1 LGARSRRRHQP
12 AQRPDRDSSWR
23 RRFAAELL
31 TLRGIYFL
39 RPSFLPCAVICFWA
53 LGLGARRFARI
64 GQLRRIEKAP
74 LNHAPDAVQD
84 AKAGPN
90 TCLRGG
96 RLELGRHLVQEL
108 VALAMI
114 DRRRQ
119 RKQQVHFLVRQMQR
133 HWVRSPGRK
142 SSPSFFLG
150 LLPTAIKT
158 LMFRAG
164 SSHRYRSVT
173 FRG

>member
-96 RLELGRHLVQEL
+96 RLELGRL
-108 VALAMI
+108 
-114 DRRRQ
+114 
-119 RKQQVHFLVRQMQR
+119 
-133 HWVRSPGRK
+133 
-142 SSPSFFLG
+142 
-150 LLPTAIKT
+150 
-158 LMFRAG
+158 
-164 SSHRYRSVT
+164 
-173 FRG
+173 